1 MVVAV
6 LVDDQCR
13 AVRIE
18 DLSAPGLAGEAGQR
32 RVQFSLDAAVGMD
45 EDIGQ
50 VARVR
55 AFGVQ
60 QAMLFSVRI
69 QVTFGGDKAL
79 VRVRAG
85 ADAVDVNALRT
96 GLEALGRNMDE
107 HARRAFDE
115 GGSADALSLAV
126 DEGGRGRLCCLV
138 RG

>member
-55 AFGVQ
+55 AFGV
-60 QAMLFSVRI
+60 
-69 QVTFGGDKAL
+69 
-79 VRVRAG
+79 
-85 ADAVDVNALRT
+85 
-96 GLEALGRNMDE
+96 
-107 HARRAFDE
+107 
-115 GGSADALSLAV
+115 
-126 DEGGRGRLCCLV
+126 
-138 RG
+138 